1 MRYIHP
7 MSDVIA
13 LPQDFQLVLRP
24 NVSLSR
30 DGFII
35 LMVVFAA
42 ICLVAGGFFLAIGAW
57 PVFGFFGL
65 DILFLYL
72 AFRINYRRARRYEM
86 LEMRD
91 GRLVLSKVT
100 ATGKVRDW
108 VFDPYWVRVRLEKS
122 RVDPEIPG
130 DLFLSSH
137 GQKVPLGGFLAPAE
151 RGALAATLEHTLS
164 RFRAGR
170 V

>member
-72 AFRINYRRARRYEM
+72 AFRINYRARAAM
-86 LEMRD
+86 
-91 GRLVLSKVT
+91 KCWKC
-100 ATGKVRDW
+100 ATGGW
-108 VFDPYWVRVRLEKS
+108 FC
-122 RVDPEIPG
+122 
-130 DLFLSSH
+130 
-137 GQKVPLGGFLAPAE
+137 QKLQRPARCAIGFLTHIGFA
-151 RGALAATLEHTLS
+151 
-164 RFRAGR
+164 
-170 V
+170 

>member
-1 MRYIHP
+1 MTE
-7 MSDVIA
+7 A
-13 LPQDFQLVLRP
+13 TTLPQDFQLVLRP

-30 DGFII
+30 NGFIV

-42 ICLVAGGFFLAIGAW
+42 ICLVAGGFFLALGAW

-65 DILFLYL
+65 DILLLYL
-72 AFRINYRRARRYEM
+72 AFRVNYRRARRYEM

-108 VFDPYWVRVRLEKS
+108 VFDPYWVRVRLEQN
-122 RVDPEIPG
+122 RVDPAIPG
-130 DLFLSSH
+130 DLFLASH
-137 GQKVPLGGFLAPAE
+137 GQKVALGSFLPPAE
-151 RGALAATLEHTLS
+151 RGSLAATLEHTLAD
-164 RFRAGR
+164 FRTRRA
-170 V
+170 

>member
-1 MRYIHP
+1 

-13 LPQDFQLVLRP
+13 LPQDFRLILRP

-30 DGFII
+30 DGFVI
-35 LMVVFAA
+35 LMVVFAT

-65 DILFLYL
+65 DILLLYL

-86 LEMRD
+86 LEMSG

-100 ATGKVRDW
+100 ATGRVRDW

-122 RVDPEIPG
+122 RAIRNSG
-130 DLFLSSH
+130 DLFCRRTAKSCS
-137 GQKVPLGGFLAPAE
+137 GRVSCPAE

>member
-1 MRYIHP
+1 MTN
-7 MSDVIA
+7 VIDP
-13 LPQDFQLVLRP
+13 PQDFQLVLRP

-35 LMVVFAA
+35 LMVVLAA
-42 ICLVAGGFFLAIGAW
+42 IFLVVGGFFLTIGAW

-65 DILFLYL
+65 DILFIYL

-86 LEMRD
+86 LEIRD

-100 ATGKVRDW
+100 ATGKARDW
-108 VFDPYWVRVRLEKS
+108 VFDPYWVRVKLEKS

-137 GQKVPLGGFLAPAE
+137 GQKVVLGGFLAPAE
-151 RGALAATLEHTLS
+151 RGALAATLEDTLS
-164 RFRAGR
+164 RFRPGR

>member
-1 MRYIHP
+1 M
-7 MSDVIA
+7 
-13 LPQDFQLVLRP
+13 LRP

-30 DGFII
+30 NGFIV

-42 ICLVAGGFFLAIGAW
+42 ICLVAGGFFLALGAW

-65 DILFLYL
+65 DILLLYL
-72 AFRINYRRARRYEM
+72 AFRVNYRRARSYEM

-108 VFDPYWVRVRLEKS
+108 VFDPYWVRVRLEQN
-122 RVDPEIPG
+122 RVDPAIPG
-130 DLFLSSH
+130 DLFLASH
-137 GQKVPLGGFLAPAE
+137 GQKVALGSFLAPAE
-151 RGALAATLEHTLS
+151 RGSLAATLEHTLAD
-164 RFRAGR
+164 FRTRRA
-170 V
+170 

>member
-1 MRYIHP
+1 M
-7 MSDVIA
+7 M
-13 LPQDFQLVLRP
+13 
-24 NVSLSR
+24 
-30 DGFII
+30 
-35 LMVVFAA
+35 VFAA

-57 PVFGFFGL
+57 PGFGFFGL

-137 GQKVPLGGFLAPAE
+137 GQRVALGGFLAPAE
-151 RGALAATLEHTLS
+151 HLSYISSTLVREIASYGGDISKFVHPAVAREIS
-164 RFRAGR
+164 PG
-170 V
+170 

>member
-1 MRYIHP
+1 MTE
-7 MSDVIA
+7 A
-13 LPQDFQLVLRP
+13 TTLPQDFQLVLRP

-30 DGFII
+30 DGFFV

-42 ICLVAGGFFLAIGAW
+42 ICLVAGGFFLALGAW

-65 DILFLYL
+65 DILLLYL
-72 AFRINYRRARRYEM
+72 AFRVNYRRARSYEM

-108 VFDPYWVRVRLEKS
+108 VFDPYWVRVRLEQN
-122 RVDPEIPG
+122 RVDPAIPG
-130 DLFLSSH
+130 DLFLASH
-137 GQKVPLGGFLAPAE
+137 GQKVALGSFLAPAE
-151 RGALAATLEHTLS
+151 RGSLAATLEHTLAD
-164 RFRAGR
+164 FRTRRA
-170 V
+170 

>member
-1 MRYIHP
+1 M
-7 MSDVIA
+7 
-13 LPQDFQLVLRP
+13 LRP

-30 DGFII
+30 DGFIV

-42 ICLVAGGFFLAIGAW
+42 ICLVAGGFFLALGAW

-65 DILFLYL
+65 DILLLYL
-72 AFRINYRRARRYEM
+72 AFRVNYRRARSYEM

-108 VFDPYWVRVRLEKS
+108 VFDPYWVRVRLEQN
-122 RVDPEIPG
+122 RVDPAIPG
-130 DLFLSSH
+130 DLFLASH
-137 GQKVPLGGFLAPAE
+137 GQKVALGSFLAPAE
-151 RGALAATLEHTLS
+151 RGSLAATLEHTLAD
-164 RFRAGR
+164 FRTRRA
-170 V
+170 